1 MTTSCPRCSWRTRTQ
16 TGADLMRVALV
27 ALHSVPAGAGARKDT
42 RALDAL
48 TDGMC
53 LRCLRDVIDQTAIL
67 SAGIANRLGVEDEW
81 RAVVANLV
89 PLWAVRPLEDA
100 PP

>member
-1 MTTSCPRCSWRTRTQ
+1 
-16 TGADLMRVALV
+16 VALY
-27 ALHSVPAGAGARKDT
+27 SVPVGDGARNDT
-42 RALDAL
+42 RALDVL

-81 RAVVANLV
+81 REVVADLV
-89 PLWAVRPLEDA
+89 PSWAVTASEDA
-100 PP
+100 LP